1 MDEILISRYGEIVES
16 RTDAESILLKR
27 QFKKGEPCIINYRD
41 GGGIGTITAIGIK
54 DGSGKGAHSI
64 VSAGSLI
71 YVQSV
76 VEEGPIDVSIT
87 VNGEKYLW
95 KDEHGKW
102 NIVEIEGATK
112 KVTPITST
120 PRTYIDLNSGN
131 IYVSTESKD
140 VYCLNDLDKRFITK
154 EELEKIL
161 EDYQPSGSGSGSGV
175 SAEINTF
182 SEWPSSPD
190 EIPYGESCYQL
201 APKVTFGDLDE
212 LKEKIESGNIEL
224 RDVVQFISSIDY
236 IPSDN
241 WLFNSATNINAR
253 EILEEIKNTI
263 TREPS
268 SGEEAEEL
276 LKNLLNTIVEKLDSL
291 DRLHLSLPV
300 INRDVLKRLY
310 FNSESFKNILTE
322 LSKIEGIDIDPT
334 WIDKEH
340 DAIENP
346 HIRAFSKV
354 YFPDGLETRD
364 GVINYA
370 NIDMGLSYEDWAL
383 VPFFKNPVGTAYIDN
398 IWSAPEFEV
407 KKFIRDSCILTT
419 DGKLV
424 VLDTTMFEDCATY
437 TPYVDGNFIDMK
449 LGGSKVYYVDID
461 SWYEILWLNRPI
473 VTAELVSDSTPI
485 QPRVTTVPDPE
496 ITEPEEVELRW
507 KYLGIP
513 VKAEDIINY
522 ISRPIPKAA
531 IIDED
536 DYDDTPL
543 VTLNVDTV
551 YFGEYPHW
559 LQYFP
564 YEEPTMLMLAVDGE
578 GNNIDFKIDGESFYL
593 YSGEFDEYNRTYWL
607 YIHGRPISEP
617 FRDDYYDSFYGP
629 YCDCYEIEIEIPY
642 TDDFLG
648 TDWWGWNQEAID
660 RVDLLVKLLP
670 AIFKLITGFHA
681 DVTKTKFGN
690 DIYKEEIRKIV
701 GVAFQSVTPIIKQ
714 LLPPELEDL
723 DLQSLVD
730 IVVDSITGY
739 TLKIEL
745 YNCLD
750 ITALLRQIAIQSYVG
765 LSSYQNAIEIIGS
778 SLTGIFTDYTTTKM
792 PAPLRD
798 IRGEGNIVEFK
809 LPIQEI
815 YEKIYDS
822 LIDSINGGEE
832 EFPLDLDPK
841 PLLDVIVKLLSNIRL
856 ALLSFSTISL
866 TEEDKKQNV
875 ILESCDDPARAYID
889 EEDEYSDLPLIN
901 NLKRLPTLDEVK
913 ELIDSPF
920 IKIIPSRDGVIV
932 YSTKTKSYIYL
943 PYTSYDGDGVAMGY
957 TNIVEIWTSTA
968 ASENTAYTLYIESYG
983 GGYGY
988 DYYSGN
994 NSFDESPFFSYG
1006 EGEEI
1011 LEKEPVPYRIRIE
1024 ERPKNDIYQIRP
1036 VYKVDGII
1044 WKLLSSVMSSLP
1056 GLAGSVVDL
1065 GLSVFWD
1072 SCYLGSYYPY
1082 DLGEEFYWGVPVPY
1096 SDYEEYPEELWE
1108 KYQKGDNLSLGG
1120 FKGVTT
1126 YWDEETGKIEVL
1138 VDEDGRRIPV
1148 KTIESEGEETTT
1160 EGISQ
1165 EDAFDFVMDY
1175 FNAFENQGPTVEIWY
1190 NGLNYITKEY
1200 ISKLLQD
1207 AREESKTC
1215 TYKIH
1220 LGFGETLVDN
1230 GISYNSTLDDIE
1242 NSYLIFRFPENT
1254 VELNN
1259 VEENNFYFE
1268 VDQTRTGRS
1277 WIPSTFSKPQGWTGE
1292 MWMSNQNR
1300 GVNSSTDSLYIKTAS
1315 LMDQEVTI
1323 YIASNSGDECEYDYV
1338 VARELDSDQ
1347 VKKTSKGTSITSP
1360 SGSISNYIPVKYLIP
1375 GDEQEHTIR
1384 IDYNKDNVYSDGLD
1398 RGFLLINP
1406 NLPDK

>member
-102 NIVEIEGATK
+102 NVVEIEGATK

-161 EDYQPSGSGSGSGV
+161 EDYQPSGPGSSSGV

-182 SEWPSSPD
+182 SEWPSTPD

-291 DRLHLSLPV
+291 DKLHLSLPV

-340 DAIENP
+340 DAVEDP
-346 HIRAFSKV
+346 HIYALSKV

-370 NIDMGLSYEDWAL
+370 NIQFVDWAL
-383 VPFFKNPVGTAYIDN
+383 TPFFKNPVGPAYIDN
-398 IWSAPEFEV
+398 IWNAPEVEV
-407 KKFIRDSCILTT
+407 KKFIRDSCILTA

-424 VLDTTMFEDCATY
+424 VLDSASLEDCT
-437 TPYVDGNFIDMK
+437 TIPYVDGNFIDMK

-461 SWYEILWLNRPI
+461 SWYEILWQNGPI
-473 VTAELVSDSTPI
+473 EVAELESDSTPI
-485 QPRVTTVPDPE
+485 QPRVAVPDPE
-496 ITEPEEVELRW
+496 IAEPEEVELRW

-513 VKAEDIINY
+513 VKSEDIINY
-522 ISRPIPKAA
+522 ISRPIPTAA
-531 IIDED
+531 MIDED

-543 VTLNVDTV
+543 ATLNVDTV
-551 YFGEYPHW
+551 YFGEFSHL
-559 LQYFP
+559 LQYRH
-564 YEEPTMLMLAVDGE
+564 YYEPTTLMLAVDGE

-593 YSGEFDEYNRTYWL
+593 YSGGWDEYDRTIWL

-617 FRDDYYDSFYGP
+617 FRDDYDGS

-765 LSSYQNAIEIIGS
+765 LSSYQNAIDIIGN

-889 EEDEYSDLPLIN
+889 DSSDLPLNFN

-932 YSTKTKSYIYL
+932 YSTKTKGYIYL
-943 PYTSYDGDGVAMGY
+943 PYTESMDYY

-968 ASENTAYTLYIESYG
+968 ASEETAYTLYIESYG

-988 DYYSGN
+988 DYYSSN
-994 NSFDESPFFSYG
+994 NSFDESPFFDYG

-1011 LEKEPVPYRIRIE
+1011 LEKEPIPYRIQIE
-1024 ERPKNDIYQIRP
+1024 ERPKDSIYQIRP

-1044 WKLLSSVMSSLP
+1044 WKLISSVTSIG
-1056 GLAGSVVDL
+1056 GLMTGPVDL

-1096 SDYEEYPEELWE
+1096 SDNVEYPEGLWE

-1148 KTIESEGEETTT
+1148 KTIKSEEEEETTT

-1175 FNAFENQGPTVEIWY
+1175 FNAFENQGPTVVIWY
-1190 NGLNYITKEY
+1190 NALNHITKEY

-1207 AREESKTC
+1207 AREGSKTC

-1220 LGFGETLVDN
+1220 LGFGETLIDN
-1230 GISYNSTLDDIE
+1230 GIPYSSTLDDIE

-1268 VDQTRTGRS
+1268 VDQNRTGSS

-1292 MWMSNQNR
+1292 MWMSDQNR

-1315 LMDQEVTI
+1315 LMDQVEVTV
-1323 YIASNSGDECEYDYV
+1323 YIASNSGNECDYDYV
-1338 VARELDSDQ
+1338 VARELDSDTL
-1347 VKKTSKGTSITSP
+1347 VKKNSISTNISP
-1360 SGSISNYIPVKYLIP
+1360 SDSISNYIPVKYQIP
-1375 GDEQEHTIR
+1375 GDGQEHTIR
-1384 IDYNKDNVYSDGLD
+1384 IDYNKDSISSSGLD
-1398 RGFLLINP
+1398 RGFLLIKP